1 MIGVP
6 SRMVVRVVGGG
17 FLGFVLCHPPQIV
30 CAALQGPLNVAQRFR
45 VIAEKRPEPVIQQ
58 RFNGVGGVMEAL
70 GRIFHRTINSRALA
84 RWIVGVDR
92 YQGHQSSEAPSNG
105 GGPFGN
111 PPR

>member
-1 MIGVP
+1 
-6 SRMVVRVVGGG
+6 
-17 FLGFVLCHPPQIV
+17 
-30 CAALQGPLNVAQRFR
+30 
-45 VIAEKRPEPVIQQ
+45 
-58 RFNGVGGVMEAL
+58 MEAL

-84 RWIVGVDR
+84 CWIVGVDR